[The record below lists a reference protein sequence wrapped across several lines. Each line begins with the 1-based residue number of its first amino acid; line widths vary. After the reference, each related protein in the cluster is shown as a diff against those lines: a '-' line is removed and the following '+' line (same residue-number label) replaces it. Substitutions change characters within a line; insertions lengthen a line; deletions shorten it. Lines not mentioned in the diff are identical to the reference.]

1 MIRRAVASLLLLI
14 APPAVYAQ
22 SAPPVGSNA
31 PVIEV
36 LASLGEFND
45 FVAALEAAGLADQL
59 KGAGP
64 FTVYAVSNSGFARIP
79 ADTMAALKA
88 DPARFKRV
96 LAHHVLPSKV
106 TGADMMNLP
115 LYSKVPT
122 MAGDSMVVYHDKG
135 GIKVDLSLVKTGDIE
150 AGNGVIHTV
159 HKLILVP

>member
-1 MIRRAVASLLLLI
+1 MIRRTAALLLLLL
-14 APPAVYAQ
+14 APVAQAQ
-22 SAPPVGSNA
+22 SAPPAASGA
-31 PVIEV
+31 PVLEV
-36 LASLGEFND
+36 LAGLGDFND
-45 FVAALEAAGLADQL
+45 FIAALEAAGLADQL
-59 KGAGP
+59 KGPGP
-64 FTVYAVSNSGFARIP
+64 FTIYAVSNAGFARIP

-88 DPARFKRV
+88 DPARFRRV
-96 LAHHVLPSKV
+96 LAHHVLPATL

-135 GIKVDLSLVKTGDIE
+135 GIKVDLSLVKTGDIA

>member
-1 MIRRAVASLLLLI
+1 MMRRAVAVVLLLL
-14 APPAVYAQ
+14 APGAAGAQ
-22 SAPPVGSNA
+22 SAPSVASSA
-31 PVIEV
+31 PVLDV
-36 LASLGEFND
+36 LAGLGDFND
-45 FVAALEAAGLADQL
+45 FIAALEAAGLADQL
-59 KGAGP
+59 KGPGP
-64 FTVYAVSNSGFARIP
+64 FTIYAVSNSGFARIP

-96 LAHHVLPSKV
+96 LAHHVLPARL
-106 TGADMMNLP
+106 TGADMMNIP

-122 MAGDSMVVYHDKG
+122 LAGDSMVVYHDKG